1 MNTLE
6 KLKIKLQSG
15 FEVHPELWN
24 EIAENAK
31 KISLKK
37 DEVLVPYSSKRK
49 VVNIVVQGSLK
60 QSLIDSKGKKTATWF
75 FFDTNSDVA
84 VCFDSYY
91 LDEYTKYE
99 VSALENAVVYQIA
112 KEKIE
117 NWADRFANFNRFYR
131 EDCIRSFMLSVE
143 IRNYMV
149 SHTPSE
155 FLEYIRKSYPQIM
168 LRVPSKYLADFM
180 GITPEWLSKMN
191 RILAKS

>member
-15 FEVHPELWN
+15 FEVHPKLWN

-131 EDCIRSFMLSVE
+131 EDCIKSFMLSVE